1 MTPSPVLAV
10 HDLGI
15 AIDDRPILRDL
26 SFEIER
32 GKTLALVGESG
43 SGKSLT
49 ALAVL
54 GLLPPGSTT
63 AGTVTLAG
71 KHLFGM
77 KPDVLRQVR
86 RNDVG
91 VVFQDPA
98 AAFDPVYRI
107 GQQLREVIRSTRK
120 CTKPQANAM
129 VLDLFE
135 RVKIDDPERVADSY
149 PHEISGGQLQRAMIA
164 MAISRGP
171 QLLIADE
178 PTTALDANVQAEV
191 LQLFRELQQDNDI
204 AILLITHDMGVVAD
218 LADDVVVLRDGS
230 PVETGPTRQVL
241 IAPQQD
247 YTKTLLDAVL
257 QLEPPVP
264 APSSAV
270 EEAKPVLAVENLTV
284 DYRKGGVRFTALRD
298 ANLVVHEHHIVALVG
313 ESGAG
318 KSTLGRALCGLV
330 TPSAGRVTLN
340 GEPIPVLQKRSR
352 RALGKQLGVVFQDP
366 MSSLNPQHTVLQSV
380 ELPLLVHTELDSR
393 QRRERVEELLDEVS
407 LDPDLIT
414 RYPRQLSGGQRQ
426 RVAIARALAV
436 QPDVL
441 VMDEPTSALDAA
453 VQASVLALIRR
464 LQSTHGFAAVFITH
478 DFAIVQQLA
487 DHVVVLRNGAIIE
500 QGPTAQVLTAPRSP
514 YTQRLLLA
522 VPVAEPTAQQ
532 HRRAL
537 WAQTQPNLPAFQSG
551 SHATAEPLVK
561 H

>member
-1 MTPSPVLAV
+1 MTTPPVLAV

-15 AIDDRPILRDL
+15 AINDQTIVRDL
-26 SFEIER
+26 GFTIER

-49 ALAVL
+49 ALSVL

-63 AGTVTLAG
+63 TGTVTLSG
-71 KHLFGM
+71 KSLSGM
-77 KPDVLRQVR
+77 RPEALRQVR
-86 RNDVG
+86 RSDIG

-107 GQQLREVIRSTRK
+107 GRQLREVIRTDRTYSK
-120 CTKPQANAM
+120 QQADSL
-129 VLDLFE
+129 VLELFE
-135 RVKIDDPERVADSY
+135 RVKINDPERVAASY

-164 MAISRGP
+164 MAISRAP
-171 QLLIADE
+171 QLIIADE

-191 LQLFRELQQDNDI
+191 LQLFRELQQDSAI

-218 LADDVVVLRDGS
+218 LADDVVVLRNGS
-230 PVETGPTRQVL
+230 PVESGPAEQVL
-241 IAPQQD
+241 IAPRQD
-247 YTKTLLDAVL
+247 YTKTLLAAVL
-257 QLEPPVP
+257 QLEPPT
-264 APSSAV
+264 SSSVA
-270 EEAKPVLAVENLTV
+270 EQAKPVIEVENLTV
-284 DYRKGGVRFTALRD
+284 DYRKAGATFTALRE
-298 ANLVVHEHHIVALVG
+298 ANLVVREHQIVALVG

-330 TPSAGRVTLN
+330 TPAAGRVTLN
-340 GEPIPVLQKRSR
+340 GEPIAVLQKRSR

-366 MSSLNPQHTVLQSV
+366 MSSLNPQHTVLQSI
-380 ELPLLVHTELDSR
+380 ELPLRVHTALDGT

-441 VMDEPTSALDAA
+441 VLDEPTSALDAA

-464 LQSTHGFAAVFITH
+464 LQSKLGFAAVFITH

-487 DHVVVLRNGAIIE
+487 DHVVVLRDGAIVE
-500 QGPTAQVLTAPRSP
+500 QGPTAQVLTEPRSP

-522 VPVAEPTAQQ
+522 VPVAEPEAQQ
-532 HRRAL
+532 RRRAL
-537 WAQTQPNLPAFQSG
+537 WAQTQSAV
-551 SHATAEPLVK
+551 LVNSLD
-561 H
+561 

>member
-1 MTPSPVLAV
+1 MTTPPVLAV

-15 AIDDRPILRDL
+15 AINDQTIVRDL
-26 SFEIER
+26 GFTIER

-49 ALAVL
+49 ALSVL
-54 GLLPPGSTT
+54 GLLPPGSATT
-63 AGTVTLAG
+63 GTVTLSG
-71 KHLFGM
+71 KSLSGM
-77 KPDVLRQVR
+77 RPEALRQVR
-86 RNDVG
+86 RSDIG

-107 GQQLREVIRSTRK
+107 GRQLREVIRTDRTYSK
-120 CTKPQANAM
+120 QQADSL
-129 VLDLFE
+129 VLELFE
-135 RVKIDDPERVADSY
+135 RVKINDPERVAAGY

-164 MAISRGP
+164 MAISRAP
-171 QLLIADE
+171 QLIIADE

-218 LADDVVVLRDGS
+218 LADDVVVLRNGS
-230 PVETGPTRQVL
+230 PVESGPAEQVL
-241 IAPQQD
+241 IAPRQD
-247 YTKTLLDAVL
+247 YTKTLLAAVL
-257 QLEPPVP
+257 QLEPPT
-264 APSSAV
+264 SSSVV
-270 EEAKPVLAVENLTV
+270 EQAKPIIEVEDLTV
-284 DYRKGGVRFTALRD
+284 DYRRAGATFTALRE
-298 ANLVVHEHHIVALVG
+298 ANLVVREHQIVALVG

-330 TPSAGRVTLN
+330 TPAAGRVTLN
-340 GEPIPVLQKRSR
+340 GEPIAVLQKRSR

-366 MSSLNPQHTVLQSV
+366 MSSLNPQHTVLQSI
-380 ELPLLVHTELDSR
+380 ELPLRVHTALDGT

-407 LDPDLIT
+407 LDPGLIT

-441 VMDEPTSALDAA
+441 VLDEPTSALDAA

-464 LQSTHGFAAVFITH
+464 LQSKLGFAAVFITH

-487 DHVVVLRNGAIIE
+487 DHVVVLRDGAIVE
-500 QGPTAQVLTAPRSP
+500 QGPTAQVLTEPRSP

-522 VPVAEPTAQQ
+522 VPVAEPAAQQ

-537 WAQTQPNLPAFQSG
+537 WAQTQSAV
-551 SHATAEPLVK
+551 LVNSLD
-561 H
+561 

>member
-1 MTPSPVLAV
+1 MTTPPVLAV

-15 AIDDRPILRDL
+15 AINGRTLVSGL
-26 SFEIER
+26 GFEIER

-49 ALAVL
+49 ALSVL

-63 AGTVTLAG
+63 SGTVTLSG
-71 KHLFGM
+71 KSLFGM
-77 KPDVLRQVR
+77 TPEALRQVR
-86 RNDVG
+86 RSDVG

-107 GQQLREVIRSTRK
+107 GQQLREVIRTNRK
-120 CTKPQANAM
+120 YSKQQADSL
-129 VLDLFE
+129 VLELFE
-135 RVKIDDPERVADSY
+135 RVKISDPERVAASY

-164 MAISRGP
+164 MAISRAP
-171 QLLIADE
+171 QLIIADE

-204 AILLITHDMGVVAD
+204 TMLLITHDMGVVAD
-218 LADDVVVLRDGS
+218 LADDVVVLRNGS
-230 PVETGPTRQVL
+230 PVEAGSARQVL
-241 IAPQQD
+241 TAPQQD
-247 YTKTLLDAVL
+247 YTKTLLAAVL
-257 QLEPPVP
+257 QLEPPVST
-264 APSSAV
+264 PSSVA
-270 EEAKPVLAVENLTV
+270 EQAKPVLEVEDLTV
-284 DYRKGGVRFTALRD
+284 DYRKAGVKFTALRD
-298 ANLVVHEHHIVALVG
+298 ANLVVREHQIVALVG

-330 TPSAGRVTLN
+330 TPAAGRVTLN
-340 GEPIPVLQKRSR
+340 GEPIPLLQKRSR

-380 ELPLLVHTELDSR
+380 ELPLRVHTALDSR

-407 LDPDLIT
+407 LAPELIT

-464 LQSTHGFAAVFITH
+464 LQSKLGFAAVFITH

-487 DHVVVLRNGAIIE
+487 DHVVVLRDGAIVE
-500 QGPTAQVLTAPRSP
+500 QGPTAQVLTTPESP

-522 VPVAEPTAQQ
+522 VPVAEPAAQQ
-532 HRRAL
+532 RRRAL
-537 WAQTQPNLPAFQSG
+537 WAQTNPPAVSPTD
-551 SHATAEPLVK
+551 HATARPLVK

>member
-1 MTPSPVLAV
+1 MTTPPVLAV

-15 AIDDRPILRDL
+15 AINDQTIVRDL
-26 SFEIER
+26 GFTIER

-49 ALAVL
+49 ALSVL

-63 AGTVTLAG
+63 TGTVTLSG
-71 KHLFGM
+71 QSLSGM
-77 KPDVLRQVR
+77 RPEALRQVR
-86 RNDVG
+86 RSDIG

-107 GQQLREVIRSTRK
+107 GRQLREVIRTDRTYSK
-120 CTKPQANAM
+120 QQADSL
-129 VLDLFE
+129 VLELFE
-135 RVKIDDPERVADSY
+135 RVKINDPERVAASY

-164 MAISRGP
+164 MAISRAP
-171 QLLIADE
+171 QLIIADE

-218 LADDVVVLRDGS
+218 LADDVVVLRNGS
-230 PVETGPTRQVL
+230 PVEAGPADQVL
-241 IAPQQD
+241 IAPRQD
-247 YTKTLLDAVL
+247 YTKTLLAAVL
-257 QLEPPVP
+257 QLEPPT
-264 APSSAV
+264 SSSVV
-270 EEAKPVLAVENLTV
+270 EQAKPVIEVEDLTV
-284 DYRKGGVRFTALRD
+284 DYRKAGATFTALRE
-298 ANLVVHEHHIVALVG
+298 ANLVVREHQIVALVG

-330 TPSAGRVTLN
+330 TPAAGRVTLN
-340 GEPIPVLQKRSR
+340 GEPIAVLQKRSR

-366 MSSLNPQHTVLQSV
+366 MSSLNPQHTVLQSI
-380 ELPLLVHTELDSR
+380 ELPLRVHTALDGT

-441 VMDEPTSALDAA
+441 VLDEPTSALDAA

-464 LQSTHGFAAVFITH
+464 LQSKLGFAAVFITH

-487 DHVVVLRNGAIIE
+487 DHVVVLRDGAIVE
-500 QGPTAQVLTAPRSP
+500 QGPTAQVLTEPRSP

-522 VPVAEPTAQQ
+522 VPVAEPEAQQ
-532 HRRAL
+532 RRRAL
-537 WAQTQPNLPAFQSG
+537 WAQTQSAV
-551 SHATAEPLVK
+551 LVNSLD
-561 H
+561 

>member
-1 MTPSPVLAV
+1 MTTPPVLAV

-15 AIDDRPILRDL
+15 AINGQTLVSGL
-26 SFEIER
+26 GFEIER

-49 ALAVL
+49 ALSVL

-63 AGTVTLAG
+63 SGTVTLSG
-71 KHLFGM
+71 KSLFGM
-77 KPDVLRQVR
+77 KPEALRQVR
-86 RNDVG
+86 RSDVG

-107 GQQLREVIRSTRK
+107 GQQLREVIRTNGK
-120 CTKPQANAM
+120 YAKQQANSL
-129 VLDLFE
+129 VLELFD
-135 RVKIDDPERVADSY
+135 RVKISDPERVAASY

-164 MAISRGP
+164 MAISRAP
-171 QLLIADE
+171 QLIIADE

-218 LADDVVVLRDGS
+218 LADDVVVLRNGS

-241 IAPQQD
+241 TAPQQD
-247 YTKTLLDAVL
+247 YTKTLLAAVL
-257 QLEPPVP
+257 QLEPP
-264 APSSAV
+264 ASASSSVV
-270 EEAKPVLAVENLTV
+270 EQAKPVIEVENLTV
-284 DYRKGGVRFTALRD
+284 DYRKAGAKFTALRD
-298 ANLVVHEHHIVALVG
+298 ANLVVREHQIVALVG

-330 TPSAGRVTLN
+330 TPAAGRVTLN
-340 GEPIPVLQKRSR
+340 GEPIPLLQKRSR

-380 ELPLLVHTELDSR
+380 ELPLRVHTALDSS
-393 QRRERVEELLDEVS
+393 QRRERAEELLDEVS

-464 LQSTHGFAAVFITH
+464 LQSKHGFAAVFITH

-487 DHVVVLRNGAIIE
+487 DHVVVLRDGAIVE
-500 QGPTAQVLTAPRSP
+500 QGPTAQVLTAPESP

-522 VPVAEPTAQQ
+522 VPVAEPAAQQ
-532 HRRAL
+532 RRRAL
-537 WAQTQPNLPAFQSG
+537 WAQTNQPAVNPTD
-551 SHATAEPLVK
+551 HATARPLVK
-561 H
+561 R